1 MQSDVQ
7 DHIEWS
13 VLAQVPQFLPLP
25 LLWPPLALH
34 HLLLLLPLLVHG
46 RVLLVLA
53 EEVLLDMHEV
63 ADERPVQ
70 EHQARP
76 HLQINLKQK
85 NNNFVFKFHEEKK
98 RLDPNLEP
106 ALHISSRL
114 DLGP

>member
-1 MQSDVQ
+1 
-7 DHIEWS
+7 
-13 VLAQVPQFLPLP
+13 
-25 LLWPPLALH
+25 
-34 HLLLLLPLLVHG
+34 
-46 RVLLVLA
+46 
-53 EEVLLDMHEV
+53 MHEV

-106 ALHISSRL
+106 DLHISSRL